1 MNPPLSPNYNRM
13 KPGGGLAGRLRPALI
28 FAAIAAI
35 VAGGIYFML
44 PGAPADQAEN
54 IEPQAAST
62 EQLLAP
68 EAPVEA
74 VPVKN
79 AVEVEV
85 MPTPVDPVPAASA
98 SDAAVSDPEVGS
110 SKADRALPVGGEE
123 GPPVKG
129 VPHSSDPVVDQ
140 PVIPANTGVGPA
152 PHDGTTAIESPPAGG
167 PPAEVR
173 DRAYEALAGLTP
185 DSAPWRE
192 AAKQLT
198 RANIDLYFEA
208 PPEIYEIKSGDT
220 MYRLAHRYHT
230 TIEAILR
237 QNKLK
242 NSNQIRV
249 GQKIKVHPGDWKIQI
264 GKNTRLLKVYD
275 GDRLFLVYDIGI
287 GRQGRTPS
295 GSFVISDKQANP
307 AYYAPD
313 GRVIPHGQPGN
324 EMGSRWLRLQS
335 TDQTASPPVG
345 YGIHGTADESSV
357 TRSLSSGCIRM
368 RNADVEELFVIVPT
382 GTPVLI
388 EE

>member
-1 MNPPLSPNYNRM
+1 MNPPLSSNYNRT
-13 KPGGGLAGRLRPALI
+13 KSGDGLARRLRPALI
-28 FAAIAAI
+28 FAAIAGLA
-35 VAGGIYFML
+35 AGGVYFLL
-44 PGAPADQAEN
+44 PGSPADRTEQV
-54 IEPQAAST
+54 EPQAVAP
-62 EQLLAP
+62 EQLPAP
-68 EAPVEA
+68 ETTAEA
-74 VPVKN
+74 VPVKDN
-79 AVEVEV
+79 AAVEV
-85 MPTPVDPVPAASA
+85 MPADPAPAVPA
-98 SDAAVSDPEVGS
+98 SDAGVPDPEVGT
-110 SKADRALPVGGEE
+110 SKAERALPVGGEE

-129 VPHSSDPVVDQ
+129 VPHSSDPVIDH
-140 PVIPANTGVGPA
+140 PVIPANTGVDPA
-152 PHDGTTAIESPPAGG
+152 PHGGTMAINPPPAGG
-167 PPAEVR
+167 NPVEVR
-173 DRAYEALAGLTP
+173 DRAHEALAGLTP

-198 RANIDLYFEA
+198 RANIGIYFDA
-208 PPEIYEIKSGDT
+208 PPETHEIKSGDT
-220 MYRLAHRYHT
+220 MYRIAHRYRT
-230 TIEAILR
+230 TIEALLR

-249 GQKIKVHPGDWKIQI
+249 GQKIKVHPGDWKILI

-335 TDQTASPPVG
+335 TDQAAGPLVG